1 MSYWLDEFHI
11 FLLIL
16 LRVSA
21 LLIVAPI
28 FGHRLFLAR
37 AKVGLAVMVS
47 MVIFPIVDRFDVPVG
62 FLPYAVMMVGE
73 VIMGLVIGYAVLLL
87 FIGIQFAGQLAG
99 LQMGFGIVNVID
111 PASHDQVSIIGQ
123 FLNILAI
130 LLMLTLDGHH
140 IILNGL
146 MTSFDAVPLG
156 GVVLKALVAHKMI
169 ALTAEVF
176 VIAIILCATS
186 AFNTTPPKGTASNE
200 VIRPLRM
207 MWCPSSV
214 SINRIARILR
224 NWPIIETWSCDAGS
238 MTLTIPNPICS
249 PANWPANCMPIKSNN
264 TA

>member
-140 IILNGL
+140 TILNGL
-146 MTSFDAVPLG
+146 LTSFDAVPLG
-156 GVVLKALVAHKMI
+156 GVVLKAPVAHKMI

-176 VIAIILCATS
+176 VIAIKIS
-186 AFNTTPPKGTASNE
+186 APIMIALFLISTAMGVLARTVPQMNVFIVGFPVQLAVGMS
-200 VIRPLRM
+200 VLMAALPLFQIM
-207 MWCPSSV
+207 
-214 SINRIARILR
+214 
-224 NWPIIETWSCDAGS
+224 IERALKLLERDVFA
-238 MTLTIPNPICS
+238 LIDFF
-249 PANWPANCMPIKSNN
+249 A
-264 TA
+264 

>member
-1 MSYWLDEFHI
+1 LGYWLDQFHI

-47 MVIFPIVDRFDVPVG
+47 MVVFPLVDGFDVPEG
-62 FLPYAVMMVGE
+62 FFPYAVMMAGE
-73 VIMGLVIGYAVLLL
+73 VILGLVLGYVVLLL

-111 PASHDQVSIIGQ
+111 PQSHDQISIIGQ

-130 LLMLTLDGHH
+130 LMVLTLDGHH

-146 MTSFDAVPLG
+146 LGSFEAVPLG
-156 GVVLKALVAHKMI
+156 GVVLQASIAHKLI
-169 ALTAEVF
+169 ALSSEVF
-176 VIAIILCATS
+176 VIAIKISAPILVALFLISTAMGVLARTVPQMNVFIVGFPVQLAVGLSVLVATL
-186 AFNTTPPKGTASNE
+186 
-200 VIRPLRM
+200 PLFQ
-207 MWCPSSV
+207 
-214 SINRIARILR
+214 
-224 NWPIIETWSCDAGS
+224 IIVERAIHLIERDVFA
-238 MTLTIPNPICS
+238 LIEFF
-249 PANWPANCMPIKSNN
+249 A
-264 TA
+264 

>member
-1 MSYWLDEFHI
+1 MGYWLDQFHI

-47 MVIFPIVDRFDVPVG
+47 MVVFPLVDGFDVPEG
-62 FLPYAVMMVGE
+62 FFPYAVMMVGE
-73 VIMGLVIGYAVLLL
+73 VILGLVLGYVVLLL

-111 PASHDQVSIIGQ
+111 PQSHDQISIIGQ

-130 LLMLTLDGHH
+130 LMVLTLDGHH

-146 MTSFDAVPLG
+146 LGSFEVVPLG
-156 GVVLKALVAHKMI
+156 GVVLQASIAHKLI
-169 ALTAEVF
+169 ALSSEVF
-176 VIAIILCATS
+176 VIAIKISAPILVALFLFSTAMGVLARTVPQMNVFIVGFPVQLAVGLSMLVATL
-186 AFNTTPPKGTASNE
+186 
-200 VIRPLRM
+200 PLFQ
-207 MWCPSSV
+207 
-214 SINRIARILR
+214 
-224 NWPIIETWSCDAGS
+224 IIVERAIHLIERDVFA
-238 MTLTIPNPICS
+238 LIEFF
-249 PANWPANCMPIKSNN
+249 A
-264 TA
+264 

>member
-1 MSYWLDEFHI
+1 MGYWLDQFHI

-47 MVIFPIVDRFDVPVG
+47 MVVFPLVDGFDVPEG
-62 FLPYAVMMVGE
+62 FFPYAVMMAGE
-73 VIMGLVIGYAVLLL
+73 VILGLVLGYVVLLL

-111 PASHDQVSIIGQ
+111 PQSHDQISIIGQ

-130 LLMLTLDGHH
+130 LMVLTLDGHH

-146 MTSFDAVPLG
+146 LGSFEAVPLG
-156 GVVLKALVAHKMI
+156 GVVLQASIAHKLI
-169 ALTAEVF
+169 ALSSEVF
-176 VIAIILCATS
+176 VIAIKISAPILVALFLISTAMGVLARTVPQMNVFIVGFPVQLAVGLSVLVATM
-186 AFNTTPPKGTASNE
+186 
-200 VIRPLRM
+200 PLFQ
-207 MWCPSSV
+207 
-214 SINRIARILR
+214 
-224 NWPIIETWSCDAGS
+224 IIVERAIHLIERDVFA
-238 MTLTIPNPICS
+238 LIEFF
-249 PANWPANCMPIKSNN
+249 A
-264 TA
+264 

>member
-140 IILNGL
+140 TILNGL
-146 MTSFDAVPLG
+146 LTSFDAVPLG
-156 GVVLKALVAHKMI
+156 GVVLKAPVAHKMI

-176 VIAIILCATS
+176 VIAIKVSAPIMIALFLISTAMGVLARTVPQMNVFIVGFPVQLAVGMSVLMATL
-186 AFNTTPPKGTASNE
+186 
-200 VIRPLRM
+200 PLFQIM
-207 MWCPSSV
+207 
-214 SINRIARILR
+214 
-224 NWPIIETWSCDAGS
+224 IERALKLLERDVLA
-238 MTLTIPNPICS
+238 LIDFF
-249 PANWPANCMPIKSNN
+249 A
-264 TA
+264 

>member
-28 FGHRLFLAR
+28 IGHRLFLAR

-47 MVIFPIVDRFDVPVG
+47 MVIFPTVDRFDVPVG

-87 FIGIQFAGQLAG
+87 FIGVQFAGQLAG

-169 ALTAEVF
+169 ALSSEVF
-176 VIAIILCATS
+176 VIAIKISAPILIALFLISTAMGVLARTVPQMNVFIVGFPVQLAVGMSVLMATL
-186 AFNTTPPKGTASNE
+186 
-200 VIRPLRM
+200 PLFQIM
-207 MWCPSSV
+207 
-214 SINRIARILR
+214 
-224 NWPIIETWSCDAGS
+224 IERALKLLERDVLA
-238 MTLTIPNPICS
+238 LIDFF
-249 PANWPANCMPIKSNN
+249 A
-264 TA
+264 

>member
-176 VIAIILCATS
+176 VIAIKVSAPIMIALFLISTAMGVLARTVPQMNVFIVGFPVQLAVGMSVLMAALPLFQIL
-186 AFNTTPPKGTASNE
+186 
-200 VIRPLRM
+200 
-207 MWCPSSV
+207 
-214 SINRIARILR
+214 
-224 NWPIIETWSCDAGS
+224 IERALKLLERDVLA
-238 MTLTIPNPICS
+238 LIDFF
-249 PANWPANCMPIKSNN
+249 A
-264 TA
+264 

>member
-140 IILNGL
+140 TILNGL
-146 MTSFDAVPLG
+146 LTSFDAVPLG
-156 GVVLKALVAHKMI
+156 GVVLKAPVAHKMI
-169 ALTAEVF
+169 SLTAEVF
-176 VIAIILCATS
+176 VIAIKVSAPIMIALFLISTAMGVLARTVPQMNVFIVGFPVQLAVGMSVLMAALPLFQIL
-186 AFNTTPPKGTASNE
+186 
-200 VIRPLRM
+200 
-207 MWCPSSV
+207 
-214 SINRIARILR
+214 
-224 NWPIIETWSCDAGS
+224 IERALKLLERDVFA
-238 MTLTIPNPICS
+238 LIDFF
-249 PANWPANCMPIKSNN
+249 A
-264 TA
+264 

>member
-47 MVIFPIVDRFDVPVG
+47 MVIFPTVDRFDVPVG

-140 IILNGL
+140 TILNGL
-146 MTSFDAVPLG
+146 LTSFDAVPLG
-156 GVVLKALVAHKMI
+156 GVVLKTPVAHKMI
-169 ALTAEVF
+169 SLTAEVF
-176 VIAIILCATS
+176 VIAIKVSAPIMIALFLISTAMGVLARTVPQMNVFIVGFPVQLAVGMSVLMAALPLFQIL
-186 AFNTTPPKGTASNE
+186 
-200 VIRPLRM
+200 
-207 MWCPSSV
+207 
-214 SINRIARILR
+214 
-224 NWPIIETWSCDAGS
+224 IERALKLLERDVFA
-238 MTLTIPNPICS
+238 LIDFF
-249 PANWPANCMPIKSNN
+249 A
-264 TA
+264 

>member
-1 MSYWLDEFHI
+1 MGYWLDQFHI

-47 MVIFPIVDRFDVPVG
+47 MVVFPLVDGFDVPEG
-62 FLPYAVMMVGE
+62 FFPYAVMMVGE
-73 VIMGLVIGYAVLLL
+73 VILGLVLGYVVLLL

-111 PASHDQVSIIGQ
+111 PQSHDQISIIGQ

-130 LLMLTLDGHH
+130 LMVLTLDGHH

-146 MTSFDAVPLG
+146 LGSFEAVPLG
-156 GVVLKALVAHKMI
+156 GVVLQASIAHKLI
-169 ALTAEVF
+169 ALSSEVF
-176 VIAIILCATS
+176 VIAIKISAPILVALFLISTAMGVLARTVPQMNVFIVGFPVQLAVGLSVLVATL
-186 AFNTTPPKGTASNE
+186 
-200 VIRPLRM
+200 PLFQ
-207 MWCPSSV
+207 
-214 SINRIARILR
+214 
-224 NWPIIETWSCDAGS
+224 IIVERAIHLIERDVFA
-238 MTLTIPNPICS
+238 LIEFF
-249 PANWPANCMPIKSNN
+249 A
-264 TA
+264 

>member
-37 AKVGLAVMVS
+37 AKIGLAVMVS
-47 MVIFPIVDRFDVPVG
+47 MVIFPTVDRFDVPVG

-130 LLMLTLDGHH
+130 LLVLTLDGHH

-156 GVVLKALVAHKMI
+156 GVVLKVPVAQKMI

-176 VIAIILCATS
+176 VIAIKISAPIMIALFLISTAMGVLARTVPQMNVFIVGFPVQLGVGMSILMATL
-186 AFNTTPPKGTASNE
+186 
-200 VIRPLRM
+200 PLFQIM
-207 MWCPSSV
+207 
-214 SINRIARILR
+214 
-224 NWPIIETWSCDAGS
+224 IERALKLLERDVFA
-238 MTLTIPNPICS
+238 LIDFF
-249 PANWPANCMPIKSNN
+249 A
-264 TA
+264 